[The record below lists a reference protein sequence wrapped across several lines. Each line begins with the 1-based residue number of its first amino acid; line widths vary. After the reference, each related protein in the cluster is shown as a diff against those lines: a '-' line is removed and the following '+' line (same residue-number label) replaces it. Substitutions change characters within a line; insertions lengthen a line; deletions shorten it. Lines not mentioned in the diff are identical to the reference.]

1 MLGLLVGPVVCLFL
15 PVLWWAYFAVVML
28 WFVLATYF
36 SLKDSKCLKRIVIQN
51 WIYFVVHFGYGWG
64 YIVGIYKILFHRP
77 FVVQVNR

>member
-1 MLGLLVGPVVCLFL
+1 MNRIKQAFKDRLWLGVIIVGL
-15 PVLWWAYFAVVML
+15 FAVVML